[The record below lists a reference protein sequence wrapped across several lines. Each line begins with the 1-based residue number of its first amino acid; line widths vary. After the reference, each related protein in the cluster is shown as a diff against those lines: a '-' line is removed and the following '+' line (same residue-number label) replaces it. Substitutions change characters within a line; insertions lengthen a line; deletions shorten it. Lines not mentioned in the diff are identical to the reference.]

1 VLPVSPAIG
10 VFIAFETFALTW
22 AFLACNQHKGYALV
36 LALGAL
42 LAMALLA
49 LVKGWVLPAA
59 VAQLKVRGHVV
70 LTEHEAHEQL
80 LSAAMGGRCWHVAGA
95 CRFDCDCRAAKEAL
109 AADAR
114 RQHARFL
121 RGPVRVA
128 GAR

>member
-1 VLPVSPAIG
+1 VLSVSPAIG

-22 AFLACNQHKGYALV
+22 AFLACNKHKGYALV

-49 LVKGWVLPAA
+49 LLKGWVLPAA

-80 LSAAMGGRCWHVAGA
+80 LSAARGGDCWHVAGA
-95 CRFDCDCRAAKEAL
+95 TQAACPCPASKAAL

-114 RQHARFL
+114 RQDMRFL